1 MSSFEPVAPVAGT
14 RRPFDAANWADQFRL
29 SFLWF
34 SGNALWE
41 ALLTVLLPLLVL
53 QAVGESRK
61 VVALSLIAMLGTL
74 LASVVHPLAGWL
86 SDGTRSRFGRR
97 RPYVLGGG
105 VLAVAA
111 TVWLGFTRGYTELI
125 VAVLGLQFA
134 YNVAIAA
141 YQAYIPEV
149 VPDAGRGKASGFQG
163 LMSSLG
169 ALVGAIGAALLVR
182 PASYHWMLL
191 FLAVLLAAGVA
202 VTVFGLPEGRM
213 PPPRPEVRL
222 GTRNYA
228 NLVWVMVTR
237 ALVMLG
243 FYTLLT
249 YLAYYLHDVL
259 RLPHAIQDTSYI
271 VAITILSASA
281 VTLWCGRWSDRVG
294 RRAIVSVAG
303 VAMGVGSLAFLAV
316 HGFWPVCAVGALFG
330 AGYGAYISVDWAL
343 ATDVLPDASGVAR
356 DMGVWGLAITVPQM
370 LAPALA
376 GGVFLLLP
384 QQTVAYRAVFM
395 LAGLYALV
403 GSGLVWRIRGVR

>member
-1 MSSFEPVAPVAGT
+1 MSGFEPAAPVAGT
-14 RRPFDAANWADQFRL
+14 RRPFDPGNWVDQFRL

-53 QAVGESRK
+53 QAVGEARK
-61 VVALSLIAMLGTL
+61 VVALSLIAMVGTL
-74 LASVVHPLAGWL
+74 LASVVHPLTGWL
-86 SDGTRSRFGRR
+86 SDATRSRFGRR

-105 VLAVAA
+105 ALAVAA
-111 TVWLGFTRGYTELI
+111 TAWLGFTRGYTELI
-125 VAVLGLQFA
+125 VTVLALQFA

-149 VPDAGRGKASGFQG
+149 VPETERGKASGFLG

-182 PASYHWMLL
+182 PASDRWMLF

-202 VTVFGLPEGRM
+202 VTVFGLPEGHM
-213 PPPRPEVRL
+213 PPPRPEVRR
-222 GTRNYA
+222 GARNYG
-228 NLVWVMVTR
+228 NLVWVIVTR

-259 RLPHAIQDTSYI
+259 RLPNYVQATSYV
-271 VAITILSASA
+271 VALTILSASA

-294 RRAIVSVAG
+294 RRGIVSVAG
-303 VAMGVGSLAFLAV
+303 GAMGVGSLAFLAV
-316 HGFWPVCAVGALFG
+316 RGYWPVCAVGALFG
-330 AGYGAYISVDWAL
+330 AGYGAYISVDWAM
-343 ATDVLPDASGVAR
+343 ATDVLPNAAGVAR

-376 GGVFLLLP
+376 GGLFLLLP
-384 QQTVAYRAVFM
+384 QQALAYRAVFV

-403 GSGLVWRIRGVR
+403 GSALVWRIRGVR